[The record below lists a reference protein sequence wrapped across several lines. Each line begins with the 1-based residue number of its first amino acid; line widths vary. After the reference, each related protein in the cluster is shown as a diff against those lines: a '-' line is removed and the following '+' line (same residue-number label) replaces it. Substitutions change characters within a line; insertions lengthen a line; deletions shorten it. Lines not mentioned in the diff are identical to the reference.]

1 MFWCDT
7 FEHLPNPL
15 PSEDEL
21 FQEVSLSQL
30 FAKVQASGFLQ
41 HGDLSAL
48 PSDIDVY
55 LFSFNQTEE
64 ALGYI
69 VLEQLGRYVETNAKL
84 MINASTLGLHG
95 TERLKQKLPTANW
108 VYLPDMVQEGK
119 AIQSITQAKHLF
131 VGCDELSSE
140 IKIQELLRPLY
151 PRTPPLSH

>member
-1 MFWCDT
+1 MNVAVFGRTLYAGVMSALLAECGHKVFWCDT

-84 MINASTLGLHG
+84 MINASTL
-95 TERLKQKLPTANW
+95 
-108 VYLPDMVQEGK
+108 
-119 AIQSITQAKHLF
+119 
-131 VGCDELSSE
+131 
-140 IKIQELLRPLY
+140 
-151 PRTPPLSH
+151 